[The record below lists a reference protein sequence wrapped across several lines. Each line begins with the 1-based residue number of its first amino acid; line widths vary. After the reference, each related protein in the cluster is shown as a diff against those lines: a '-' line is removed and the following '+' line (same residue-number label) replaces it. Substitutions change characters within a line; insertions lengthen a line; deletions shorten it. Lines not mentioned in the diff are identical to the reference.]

1 MEADNTT
8 SAATTNRKMRTI
20 VTILISI
27 SAIMGIK
34 DAMAENA
41 AARLTA
47 EGKEWNYDCT
57 KYFGIKPLCTTPSK
71 SLRFSGKTIKG
82 GREYFVLTSSKN
94 TADTVALIREE
105 DGKVYVC
112 ADSPVLHMDYEAPQ
126 TDEYQVND
134 FKTEPGGKYKGLVS
148 EPRGYS
154 VCDIEVLKVD
164 TVGIGGRSF
173 RKQTVR
179 PVSQYTD
186 CAYDVVEGIGCLDE
200 WFFLPGKIDYTT
212 GQTNPHYSIISL
224 KNVKD
229 DEDYELFSINDIYPK
244 PEPEFATTIREDR
257 VWAYS
262 VNGKEKR
269 LKTGTPE
276 LTDYGYYYPVL
287 DEHGDSLALMSEWR
301 DYGRVE
307 RYGRGDPELLQQH
320 WSDLDMYYGGYDV
333 YRFGAEVGHKYRTIG
348 LSNGP
353 DRYKKLDVTVVS
365 VDTVVI
371 AGEKCRRQTL
381 AAEGRPGEK
390 FVAVEGIGINRG
402 WLHLPAWGDKEA
414 EEAIGVP
421 VLTEVRDIEGN
432 VIFKHEDFGSDAGVE
447 EILTDNAISKDARM
461 YDLNGREI
469 RNPEPGTVYIQGG
482 RKHVATR
489 GNTL

>member
-57 KYFGIKPLCTTPSK
+57 KYFGIKPICTTPSK

-164 TVGIGGRSF
+164 TVGIGGR
-173 RKQTVR
+173 
-179 PVSQYTD
+179 
-186 CAYDVVEGIGCLDE
+186 
-200 WFFLPGKIDYTT
+200 
-212 GQTNPHYSIISL
+212 
-224 KNVKD
+224 
-229 DEDYELFSINDIYPK
+229 
-244 PEPEFATTIREDR
+244 
-257 VWAYS
+257 
-262 VNGKEKR
+262 
-269 LKTGTPE
+269 
-276 LTDYGYYYPVL
+276 
-287 DEHGDSLALMSEWR
+287 
-301 DYGRVE
+301 
-307 RYGRGDPELLQQH
+307 
-320 WSDLDMYYGGYDV
+320 
-333 YRFGAEVGHKYRTIG
+333 
-348 LSNGP
+348 
-353 DRYKKLDVTVVS
+353 
-365 VDTVVI
+365 
-371 AGEKCRRQTL
+371 
-381 AAEGRPGEK
+381 
-390 FVAVEGIGINRG
+390 
-402 WLHLPAWGDKEA
+402 
-414 EEAIGVP
+414 
-421 VLTEVRDIEGN
+421 
-432 VIFKHEDFGSDAGVE
+432 
-447 EILTDNAISKDARM
+447 
-461 YDLNGREI
+461 
-469 RNPEPGTVYIQGG
+469 
-482 RKHVATR
+482 
-489 GNTL
+489 